1 MTQAVAN
8 LRELWSRRLL
18 VGVVAAVAVTVG
30 FLLAFKVSFPPTRH
44 SSTVGVATTRILVD
58 SPRSQVVDIKPRG
71 STTLG
76 SRAVVL
82 ANLMVEG
89 EVKRAIARRAGLRP
103 QEIAA
108 TAKSSYA
115 EGEPSSSKDYSL
127 TTSVLTNTDQIE
139 LPIIKADTRAPTPE
153 LAVRL
158 ANAAVGGL
166 SEYLDSK
173 AAAEGVAPGDRLRV
187 NAFGAAQGTTSL
199 RGPGGMV
206 ALGATIFIFLGGCAL
221 ILVCSA
227 LAGAWR
233 KESAT
238 SDGAIG
244 KLESSP
250 DESGVFPESYLELV
264 EPDADEP
271 GREDATDAWTDL
283 RRAGLGGA
291 GPG

>member
-1 MTQAVAN
+1 MTQTVAS
-8 LRELWSRRLL
+8 LRELWNRRLL
-18 VGVVAAVAVTVG
+18 VGVVAAVAVAAG
-30 FLLAFKVSFPPTRH
+30 FLLAYHASFPPKSR
-44 SSTVGVATTRILVD
+44 SATVGVATTRILVD

-89 EVKRAIARRAGLRP
+89 EVKRAIAHRAGLRP
-103 QEIAA
+103 QQIAS
-108 TAKSSYA
+108 TAKSSY
-115 EGEPSSSKDYSL
+115 GEADPSSSKDYSL

-166 SEYLDSK
+166 REYLDSK
-173 AAAEGVAPGDRLRV
+173 AGAEGVQPGDRLRV
-187 NAFGAAQGTTSL
+187 TAFGAAQGTASL
-199 RGPGGMV
+199 QGPGRMV
-206 ALGATIFIFLGGCAL
+206 AVAAAIFIFFGGCVL

-238 SDGAIG
+238 STR
-244 KLESSP
+244 
-250 DESGVFPESYLELV
+250 ESGELGLVPEETLGGDFPESYLELV
-264 EPDADEP
+264 EPERDEP
-271 GREDATDAWTDL
+271 EPKDATRPTPSSVASS
-283 RRAGLGGA
+283 
-291 GPG
+291 GPA